1 MIKVLCRG
9 AQAGAEVIRAK
20 QGGGRCTI
28 ILDMQ
33 TTVETK
39 TRARADWR
47 RSARRAASVVALCA
61 AAAFF
66 AQSAVSLPGVARRP
80 ATHTPAQKRTRPDVA
95 RFSQRVAAILG
106 GEHAKQAYWGIL
118 VTDRQTGETLYELNP
133 ERYFALASNTKL
145 FTSALALE
153 ALGRDYRFHTTLESS
168 EALDA
173 DGRVKGDLRLVG
185 RGDPDLSNRKF
196 PYAGRPEREGPAE
209 KVLVELADAGVRSGL
224 REVDGDIV
232 ADDSYLPYDPYPAGW
247 SAGDLF
253 FSFGAPVSAIAF
265 NENVVSIEVQAG
277 TRVGEAAKV
286 TAKPEAALAALAQEV
301 TTGPAGGQ
309 PELAVVRRPGQDFVL
324 LRGTV
329 PLGEV
334 HTRIE
339 LAMTAPAEAAARAL
353 RQLLEERGVRV
364 KGGTRVEH
372 APPPETSASGEPILS
387 HIAAPPDP
395 KDAIVIAEHISPPL
409 IESIRVA
416 NKVSQNI
423 HAELFLRAVGRE
435 KLGMGSTAAGLKV
448 ERGFLERAGI
458 GEDEVVLTDGSGLS
472 RGNLVT
478 PRAVVTLLRYAARQ
492 PWGRDYLSILPVAGV
507 DGTLE
512 DRMKNT
518 AAAGRIEAKT
528 GSVEHVHALS
538 GYATT
543 VANEQLAFAIFCNN
557 DVERGPNATAAIDA
571 IATAMVETLGGR
583 QARKNQ

>member
-1 MIKVLCRG
+1 MR
-9 AQAGAEVIRAK
+9 

-28 ILDMQ
+28 ISNVQ
-33 TTVETK
+33 TTRETEMR
-39 TRARADWR
+39 TRADWQ
-47 RSARRAASVVALCA
+47 RRAGHAATIVALCA
-61 AAAFF
+61 AAAWLGGRAPS
-66 AQSAVSLPGVARRP
+66 AQGVPRKPAARAAVAQAR
-80 ATHTPAQKRTRPDVA
+80 ARPDVA
-95 RFSQRVAAILG
+95 RFSQRVAAVLD

-118 VTDRQTGETLYELNP
+118 VTDRESGETLYELNP

-145 FTSALALE
+145 FTTALALD
-153 ALGRDYRFHTTLESS
+153 ALGKDHRFRTTLESK

-173 DGRVKGDLRLVG
+173 DGRLGGDLKLVG

-196 PYAGRPEREGPAE
+196 PYGGRTDREGSAD
-209 KVLVELADAGVRSGL
+209 KVFAELAEAAVRHGL

-265 NENVVSIEVQAG
+265 NENVVAIEVQAG
-277 TRVGEAAKV
+277 RRTGDAASV
-286 TAKPEAALAALAQEV
+286 TAQPEAALATLTQEV
-301 TTGPAGGQ
+301 TTGPADGQ
-309 PELAVVRRPGQDFVL
+309 PELAVVRQPGQDFVL

-329 PLGEV
+329 PLGDT

-387 HIAAPPDP
+387 HVAERPDP
-395 KDAIVIAEHISPPL
+395 QDAVVIAEHISPPL
-409 IESIRVA
+409 VESIRVT
-416 NKVSQNI
+416 NKVSQNL

-478 PRAVVTLLRYAARQ
+478 PRALVTLLRYAAHQ
-492 PWGRDYLSILPVAGV
+492 PWGQDYLATLPVAGV

-518 AAAGRIEAKT
+518 AAAGRIQAKT
-528 GSVEHVHALS
+528 GAVEHVHALS

-543 VANEQLAFAIFCNN
+543 LAGERLAFAIFCNN

-571 IATAMVETLGGR
+571 IATAMVETLGAR
-583 QARKNQ
+583 PPRKNK